1 MCVSSFRMS
10 DVYRLPCSICQ
21 DSLLIPTLK
30 VWQQQQH
37 VHSYPY
43 SVSFSHSAAMK
54 ILLNISFARKCYR
67 DFRKP
72 SLQRTPDFPLHLQF
86 SGKLPMPYSSQPNQF
101 FFKNCWRPCL
111 SLLSAHSCESER
123 LLKHEARY
131 NTPCCLKMLHGK
143 RFLDIT
149 IPHYKHSKRSNI
161 TLRILKIHLTRSCV
175 HINPCW
181 TILTREDTWDQNHC
195 FTQQLKSVLSSCN
208 LNFQNFHTHG
218 FRIGAASTAAS
229 LGFLELQI
237 QTVGKWHSNAFK
249 KCIRIPTLQL
259 KSMP

>member
-1 MCVSSFRMS
+1 MFTAFHAAFVR
-10 DVYRLPCSICQ
+10 I
-21 DSLLIPTLK
+21 
-30 VWQQQQH
+30 WQQQQH

-111 SLLSAHSCESER
+111 SLLSVHSCESER
-123 LLKHEARY
+123 LLKQEARY
-131 NTPCCLKMLHGK
+131 NTSCCLKMLHLGHLTAK
-143 RFLDIT
+143 DLSTLPFLT
-149 IPHYKHSKRSNI
+149 INI
-161 TLRILKIHLTRSCV
+161 LSVATPLWEFWKIHLTRSCV

-208 LNFQNFHTHG
+208 LNFQNFHTHSSG
-218 FRIGAASTAAS
+218 
-229 LGFLELQI
+229 LEQ
-237 QTVGKWHSNAFK
+237 QVQQPH
-249 KCIRIPTLQL
+249 
-259 KSMP
+259 